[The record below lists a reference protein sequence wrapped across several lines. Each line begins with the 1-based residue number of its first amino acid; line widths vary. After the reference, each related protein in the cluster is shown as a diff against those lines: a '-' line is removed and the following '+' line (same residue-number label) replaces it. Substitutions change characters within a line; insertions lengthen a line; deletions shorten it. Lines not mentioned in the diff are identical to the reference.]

1 VLVHLCI
8 NDDLMSA
15 MDEYLDGLPREQT
28 ATLARVRA
36 VVRELEPQA
45 ATEPSDEDRLGRC

>member
-1 VLVHLCI
+1 MLVHLCI